1 MAENTLEMY
10 YESIIDSLID
20 KKFAVA
26 DDFFS
31 KDEVNILRTNLTDKF
46 DAAIFKK
53 SAIGNHSDKMI
64 VEGIRGDF
72 ISWIDE
78 SKMDIAEQL
87 YFNKVNNFIDYLNRT
102 CYLGIIEGEF
112 HYALYPKDSFYKR
125 HLDVFQNDSR
135 RTLSVI
141 FYLNDE
147 DWQPDDGG
155 ELVIYKLDNN
165 NKEEEF
171 NVTPYGG
178 RMVIFNS
185 RELEHEVKLVNRNR
199 KSITGWFKTR

>member
-10 YESIIDSLID
+10 YESIIGSLID

-46 DAAIFKK
+46 DAATFKK

-87 YFNKVNNFIDYLNRT
+87 YFNKVNNFIDYLNNIGMDNIT
-102 CYLGIIEGEF
+102 KHE
-112 HYALYPKDSFYKR
+112 R
-125 HLDVFQNDSR
+125 HLKAYFLDKVKDIKE
-135 RTLSVI
+135 VI
-141 FYLNDE
+141 
-147 DWQPDDGG
+147 
-155 ELVIYKLDNN
+155 I
-165 NKEEEF
+165 
-171 NVTPYGG
+171 
-178 RMVIFNS
+178 
-185 RELEHEVKLVNRNR
+185 
-199 KSITGWFKTR
+199 